1 MLGNSISRIRKE
13 KGLPKTKLS
22 KETGID
28 IGHLTHIE
36 KGARKPSHKL
46 LKTIS
51 QALGVPYEQ
60 LFYTYDKE
68 LDEKQLEYNYINYIN
83 FNKVPAIS
91 QIDTFIDCPT
101 NFSNASFAYKMP
113 DVSMNPIIKENS
125 YVFVEINGSI
135 KNKEI
140 GLFRVNDQ
148 YYIRKLIYK
157 KGSFILKATSKNF
170 DDIKISNTDDFQI
183 IGKIYI

>member
-1 MLGNSISRIRKE
+1 
-13 KGLPKTKLS
+13 
-22 KETGID
+22 
-28 IGHLTHIE
+28 
-36 KGARKPSHKL
+36 
-46 LKTIS
+46 
-51 QALGVPYEQ
+51 
-60 LFYTYDKE
+60 
-68 LDEKQLEYNYINYIN
+68 
-83 FNKVPAIS
+83 
-91 QIDTFIDCPT
+91 
-101 NFSNASFAYKMP
+101 MP

-157 KGSFILKATSKNF
+157 KGCFILKATSKNF